1 MIANEGLV
9 REYSDNSVCKE
20 SLHTARE
27 GDYKE
32 AYNVCICFLL
42 F

>member
-1 MIANEGLV
+1 M
-9 REYSDNSVCKE
+9 RELNDNSVCKE

-32 AYNVCICFLL
+32 AYNVLFKEFLIKINNR
-42 F
+42 